1 MKKITLTLIAVFAL
15 CGVSMAQTR
24 GERGTRGNQQH
35 NPEMMAERM
44 TERMAKEYELD
55 DKQKAELL
63 ELNKEFVGKS
73 EMPRMRGHRQGRQQA
88 NAQANQHGKRRF
100 ATHPQRPMGERKEL
114 TDEQKAQFKAEAE
127 KKMAERQEAQK
138 EYDKKLK
145 KIFTKKQYKAY
156 EENKEKQAAQR
167 KERVAK
173 QSKHKINHGKRF
185 GNFGKREILNR
196 G

>member
-1 MKKITLTLIAVFAL
+1 
-15 CGVSMAQTR
+15 MAQTR
-24 GERGTRGNQQH
+24 GERGTRSNQQH

-63 ELNKEFVGKS
+63 ELNKEFAGKT
-73 EMPRMRGHRQGRQQA
+73 EMPRMRAHRQGRPQA
-88 NAQANQHGKRRF
+88 KAQANPQGRRGF
-100 ATHPQRPMGERKEL
+100 AAQPQRPMGERKEL

-127 KKMAERQEAQK
+127 KKIAERKEAQEK
-138 EYDKKLK
+138 YDKKIK

-156 EENKEKQAAQR
+156 EENKEKQAKLREEGVAQ
-167 KERVAK
+167 
-173 QSKHKINHGKRF
+173 QHNHKVNHGKRL
-185 GNFGKREILNR
+185 GNFSKRVVIRR